1 MTLAEVVGRGVF
13 AIESVRVSPPPH
25 NQKKNY
31 INIMLEK
38 RNERYK
44 DEIYTLESS

>member
-1 MTLAEVVGRGVF
+1 MTSAEVVGSGVF
-13 AIESVRVSPPPH
+13 AIESVRVSPPP
-25 NQKKNY
+25 QPEKNY
-31 INIMLEK
+31 INIVLEK